1 MSGPRDAPAV
11 ASFLTHLDALVQR
24 EVSAVDAGAAG
35 RWELEAERIA
45 AEVAGA
51 LGALRS
57 DLQRHRTGF
66 AIDCASGGSP
76 GPSPLL
82 GSSG

>member
-1 MSGPRDAPAV
+1 VSETTSSFTPRGAAV

-24 EVSAVDAGAAG
+24 EVSAASAGPAGAG

-51 LGALRS
+51 LGSLRT
-57 DLQRHRTGF
+57 DLQRHRTAFG
-66 AIDCASGGSP
+66 AD
-76 GPSPLL
+76 
-82 GSSG
+82 

>member
-1 MSGPRDAPAV
+1 MSDSFTPRGAAV

-24 EVSAVDAGAAG
+24 EVSSVDAGAG

-51 LGALRS
+51 LGSLRA
-57 DLQRHRTGF
+57 DLQRHRTAF
-66 AIDCASGGSP
+66 AVD
-76 GPSPLL
+76 
-82 GSSG
+82 